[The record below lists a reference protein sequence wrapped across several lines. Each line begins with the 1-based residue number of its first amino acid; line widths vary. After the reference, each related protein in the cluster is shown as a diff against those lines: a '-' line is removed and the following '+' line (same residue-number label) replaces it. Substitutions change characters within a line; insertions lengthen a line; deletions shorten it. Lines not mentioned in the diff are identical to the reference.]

1 MNVKRMGIMLA
12 GSAIVFGG
20 VLGFVQFR
28 DKMIKDYFANMPK
41 PVIAVTAQPAELTS
55 WQDSLS
61 AVGTLSAVNG
71 VDIAAQG
78 AGLVKDISF
87 QSGQNVKK
95 GQVLLRLDTDV
106 EMADLRSAQADTDLA
121 RISANRQRT
130 LVKTDAVSKAAVD
143 KAEAELKVKEAKVA
157 GIRALVDKKSVTAPF
172 EGILGV
178 RKIDLG
184 QYLQPGQAIVNLQD
198 LSTMLADFTVSQR
211 DLAALAP
218 GQTVRMTT
226 DAWPGH
232 AFEGTIAA
240 IEPQVEAKTGMVAA
254 QARFPNIEGRLRPGM
269 FARIEI
275 PRRGTEQ
282 VVTVPAQAISYNLH
296 GDALFVVEDG
306 PEGKQVSRVVVELGE
321 RKDGRVVI
329 KSGLKPGAL
338 VVTAGQL
345 KLEHGSKVQM
355 DGADPLKQSAK
366 AN

>member
-12 GSAIVFGG
+12 GSAILFGG

-41 PVIAVTAQPAELTS
+41 PVIAVTAQPAELTT

-61 AVGTLSAVNG
+61 AVGTLAAVNG

-78 AGLVKDISF
+78 SGLVKDISF
-87 QSGQNVKK
+87 QSGQTVKK

-106 EMADLRSAQADTDLA
+106 ELADLRSAQADSELA
-121 RISANRQRT
+121 RLSADRSRT
-130 LVKTDAVSKAAVD
+130 LVKTDAVSKAALD

-157 GIRALVDKKSVTAPF
+157 GIRAQIDKKAVTAPF
-172 EGILGV
+172 DGILGV

-198 LSTMLADFTVSQR
+198 LSTLLADFTVSQR

-218 GQTVRMTT
+218 GRGVRMTT

-232 AFEGTIAA
+232 VFEGTIAA
-240 IEPQVEAKTGMVAA
+240 IEPLVDAKTGMIAA
-254 QARFPNIEGRLRPGM
+254 QARFPNAETRLRPGM
-269 FARIEI
+269 FARIDI
-275 PRRGTEQ
+275 PRHGVEQ

-296 GDALFVVEDG
+296 GDALFVVEDA
-306 PEGKQVSRVVVELGE
+306 PDGKQVARVVVELGE
-321 RKDGRVVI
+321 RKDGRVVV

-355 DGADPLKQSAK
+355 DGTDPLRQSAGV
-366 AN
+366 N